1 MSCWP
6 QHSWV
11 QPCTSTDALTFVTFP
26 PSPGLLTG
34 MTRRTTAQSFS
45 DETFYFTIY
54 PVFFS
59 ATGGLLFSF
68 GSVLSWAVIRSFLRQ
83 DQNLLATILGLGSGF
98 LITKMTIDYVN
109 LVDSKVV
116 KCEPRN

>member
-1 MSCWP
+1 MALVKQPINSQSTLSC
-6 QHSWV
+6 
-11 QPCTSTDALTFVTFP
+11 T
-26 PSPGLLTG
+26 
-34 MTRRTTAQSFS
+34 
-45 DETFYFTIY
+45 
-54 PVFFS
+54 FS

-98 LITKMTIDYVN
+98 LITKMAIDYVN
-109 LVDSKVV
+109 LVDCKVV